1 MKPGLE
7 SNFIMM
13 TKWARIETRRK
24 ILGVGSAVVLILVL
38 MPLPVG
44 SAAKGRPGDGL
55 LSIHLVPQDVT
66 LWGVGASQR
75 FLVLGKYP
83 DGLERDLS
91 GESQF
96 LISDPGQGKIVSP
109 GKFVAAR
116 TGPVILTARFEGQ
129 QAKTRIEVTGR
140 ARKQP
145 FSFARDIGQILTKR
159 GCNTSGCHGSI
170 KGQEGFKLSANVL
183 NPREDYRWI
192 VEGGTYQ
199 VLSVEAK
206 GPKIPRI
213 DLENPEESLLLLKP
227 TMSVDHEG
235 SKRFEVNSP
244 DYRRILDWIR
254 KGAPY
259 GDEVGPQGVSVQG
272 IEVFPLES
280 VVSLG
285 GTQQLLVT
293 AHLSNGHREDITEQV
308 HYVSNDPKVLEVNEN
323 GLVRAAGSGETAILI
338 RAPGH
343 TVSASVGV
351 IKESVVDYPKLQ
363 SQNFID
369 ELVHAKLRRLK
380 IIPSE
385 LSGDEEFLRRV
396 CLDLTGTLPP
406 PDRVREF
413 VRSRNP
419 GKRDELIEIL
429 LDSPQYVDYW
439 GFWFSDLLRVT
450 FTVAGAAHPTK
461 AYEDWVINSIAANK
475 PYDKIARERIAAQG
489 YAAPKWF
496 NHIVLGSLATPE
508 KIMAENVQVFF
519 GRRLDCAECHEH
531 PYDQWSQNQFWGLT
545 AFYAGL
551 KSLKDTVVV
560 TDILSGGD
568 DPMRQTGLI
577 HPRTKQQV
585 VPTFLDGTVLPEE
598 KWLAPLTGL
607 ATWMTSHPYFSEAAV
622 NRIWSNFFGRGIVDP
637 VDDFTITNPPTHPG
651 LLAAL
656 AKDFEGHGYDVKH
669 VMRTIVQSRT
679 YQRSGI
685 SNATNKED
693 RINYSRSLSR
703 PLQAAVLLDAIS
715 SATGVEED
723 FDYHEWAGGGSPPS
737 GIRAMQM
744 IPDICLSQFMD
755 VYGRS
760 MRKRP
765 ESGNPAPTLGQA
777 LHMWAGPTYTSK
789 ISKQGGRLRRLLER
803 GDSAHQI
810 IEEFYLA
817 ALTRSPTPEER
828 AELLEFLRQ
837 RDSRQ
842 QETLEA
848 LVWALISS
856 REFSCNH

>member
-1 MKPGLE
+1 
-7 SNFIMM
+7 MM
-13 TKWARIETRRK
+13 TRWATIKKKGKFPGIRFAFLL
-24 ILGVGSAVVLILVL
+24 ILLLMPAPDGSATE
-38 MPLPVG
+38 G
-44 SAAKGRPGDGL
+44 AGDGL
-55 LSIHLVPQDVT
+55 LSIHLVPRDVK

-83 DGLERDLS
+83 GGLERDLS

-116 TGPVILTARFEGQ
+116 TGPVILTAQFEGQ
-129 QAKTRIEVTGR
+129 QAKTRIEVADR
-140 ARKQP
+140 AHNQP
-145 FSFARDIGQILTKR
+145 FSFSRVIGGILTKK
-159 GCNTSGCHGSI
+159 GCNTNDCHGAI
-170 KGQEGFKLSANVL
+170 KGREGFKLSDNVL
-183 NPREDYRWI
+183 DPKEDYRGI

-199 VLSVEAK
+199 VLSAEAK
-206 GPKIPRI
+206 EPKIPRI

-235 SKRFEVNSP
+235 SKHFEVGSP
-244 DYRRILDWIR
+244 DYQVILDWIR
-254 KGAPY
+254 AGAPY
-259 GDEVGPQGVSVQG
+259 GEEIDPEGVSVQG

-280 VVSLG
+280 VMGPG
-285 GTQQLLVT
+285 GMQQLLVT

-308 HYVSNDPKVLEVNEN
+308 HYVSNDPKVVEVNES
-323 GLVRAAGSGETAILI
+323 GVVRGAGSGETGILI

-343 TVSASVGV
+343 TVSASFGV
-351 IKESVVDYPKLQ
+351 VEESVVDYPKLH
-363 SQNFID
+363 SKNFID
-369 ELVHAKLRRLK
+369 DFIHAKLRK
-380 IIPSE
+380 FNIIPSE

-419 GKRDELIEIL
+419 DKRDELIEIL

-439 GFWFSDLLRVT
+439 GFWFGDLLRVT
-450 FTVAGAAHPTK
+450 FTVTGSAHPTK
-461 AYEDWVINSIAANK
+461 AYEDWVVNSIAANK
-475 PYDKIARERIAAQG
+475 PYDEIARQRIAAQG

-496 NHIVLGSLATPE
+496 NYIVLGSLATPE

-560 TDILSGGD
+560 TDMLGD
-568 DPMRQTGLI
+568 GLDDRVRQTGMI

-585 VPTFLDGTVLPEE
+585 VPTFLDGAVFPEE

-607 ATWMTSHPYFSEAAV
+607 ATWMTSHSYFSEAAV

-637 VDDFTITNPPTHPG
+637 VDDFRVTNPPTHPG

-656 AKDFEGHGYDVKH
+656 ARDFESHGYDLKH
-669 VMRTIVQSRT
+669 LMRTIVQSRT

-685 SNATNKED
+685 SNDTNKED
-693 RINYSRSLSR
+693 RINYSRSLPR

-715 SATGVEED
+715 SATDVEED
-723 FDYHEWAGGGSPPS
+723 FVYHEWVGGGNPPA

-744 IPDICLSQFMD
+744 IPDLCPSQFMD

-789 ISKQGGRLRRLLER
+789 ISKQGGRLQRLLER
-803 GDSAHQI
+803 GDSAQEI

-817 ALTRSPTPEER
+817 TLTRSPTPDER
-828 AELLEFLRQ
+828 GELLEFLRQ
-837 RDSRQ
+837 RDSHQ
-842 QETLEA
+842 QEALEA

-856 REFSCNH
+856 REFSFNH